1 MQILRAGL
9 LYFTLVFGAGFIL
22 GTIRTLWLVP
32 RLGQRTAE
40 LIEEPI
46 MFAVIVLASR
56 WVIQRIRVPPRVS
69 ARLGVGFVALGLL
82 LIAELGV
89 TAGIQRLTLSQY
101 IASRDPVAGT
111 VYLIMLGVFAAMPV
125 VVSRR

>member
-1 MQILRAGL
+1 MQILRSGL
-9 LYFTLVFGAGFIL
+9 LYFTLVFGVGFIL

-46 MFAVIVLASR
+46 MFVVIVLASR
-56 WVIQRIRVPPRVS
+56 WVIQRMRVLPRVS

-89 TAGIQRLTLSQY
+89 TVGIQRLTLSQY